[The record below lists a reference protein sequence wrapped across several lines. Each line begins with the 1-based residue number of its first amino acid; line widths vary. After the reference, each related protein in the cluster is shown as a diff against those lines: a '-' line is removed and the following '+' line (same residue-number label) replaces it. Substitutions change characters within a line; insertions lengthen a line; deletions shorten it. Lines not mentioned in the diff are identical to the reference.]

1 MAGLPGMNVPM
12 GFGSGHLPIGLQI
25 IGNKFDE
32 VTMYKLASFIEEKLG
47 LELDP
52 REVK

>member
-1 MAGLPGMNVPM
+1 M
-12 GFGSGHLPIGLQI
+12 GFGNGHLPIGLQI
-25 IGNKFDE
+25 IGNRFDE
-32 VTMYKLASFIEEKLG
+32 VTMYKLASFVEEKLG